1 MVSANNKCIL
11 CDSVLPD
18 IPIISFNN
26 MPASAQ
32 DIPDAEDVKEDKGIT
47 LKLYQCPRCSLV
59 QLDATPV
66 HYYKNVIR
74 AGGSS
79 TTMKELRKAES
90 KDFIERFDL
99 YGKKILEVGCGQ
111 GEFLSLWKDFD
122 VQCIGI
128 ENSSKLVA
136 QGKANGLNI
145 IHGYM
150 DNPELKLK
158 EGPFDAFC
166 QFNFLEHQPRPN
178 KMLQAIYNNLTEEG
192 VGLIT
197 VPSLEYIL
205 VHNGYYELIRDH
217 LAYYSESS
225 LKLLFENN
233 GFDVVS
239 LKTVNRDTHEIQV
252 RKRKQINLSNWITGY
267 EKLKEDIV
275 KFINDNGG
283 ETAIWGASHQGF
295 TLIPSMHLEPFV
307 KCIIDS
313 ATFKQGR
320 YAPASH
326 IPIVSPIEFREDP
339 TNSIIIVA
347 PGYTDEI
354 YKYIRK
360 EFGDDIVVATLRS
373 DSLEILR

>member
-18 IPIISFNN
+18 IPLISFNN

-32 DIPDAEDVKEDKGIT
+32 DIPDAEDMKEDKGIT

-74 AGGSS
+74 AGGGSS
-79 TTMKELRKAES
+79 TMKELRKAEY
-90 KDFIERFDL
+90 KDFIERFNL
-99 YGKKILEVGCGQ
+99 HGKKILEVGCGQ
-111 GEFLSLWKDFD
+111 GEFLSMWKDFD

-136 QGKANGLNI
+136 QGKEKGLNI

-178 KMLQAIYNNLTEEG
+178 EMLQAIYNNLTEEG

-252 RKRKQINLSNWITGY
+252 RKRKQINLSDWITGY

-275 KFINDNGG
+275 EFINYNGG
-283 ETAIWGASHQGF
+283 KTAIWGASHQGF

-313 ATFKQGR
+313 APFKQGR

-326 IPIVSPIEFREDP
+326 IPIVSPIEFSKAP
-339 TNSIIIVA
+339 TKSIIIVA
-347 PGYTDEI
+347 PGYTEEI
-354 YKYIRK
+354 YGYIRK
-360 EFGDDIVVATLRS
+360 EFGTDIIVATLRS